1 MLKKEVKMEEV
12 EIKYPLARQDQL
24 MQQLPS
30 FRIIKQGARKR
41 GVERFYQSK
50 DKKTNVKIQMF
61 KELDIA
67 DQDLLLTILAM
78 ALPVSRGN
86 VLSAESKNHQ
96 ELWQKLKADGIFASW
111 ETLRIETTFYELNKE
126 LNKARTKTSYKW
138 IDESLERLLG
148 TNIII
153 ETEKYKGGS
162 NFVSYHIDKETK
174 RIHIAINP
182 VSALVLIGD
191 NKGFILHNRK
201 ERLSLKKTPSRALY
215 SILVGLVNI
224 HNSRTISILVLIE
237 KMHLANWGEKNKDQR
252 KMLKRSFKSAITEI
266 NTLNLWT
273 IKDNENDTITINR
286 K

>member
-1 MLKKEVKMEEV
+1 MEEV